1 MQEFLNWTIDTIRED
16 RLLGSWLEEKK
27 FEWTSIVSKFLSNII
42 DNNCSVI
49 IITDSDREWFLEYL
63 LSNINSSK
71 EGRPY
76 FPFYD
81 FRSIYGKFGK
91 MNSDL
96 ELDLLKD
103 MLSISFPNGYCFWY
117 IGKSNHKRANIA
129 KVSNNSFMWIMDE
142 NMQNAFNLQSTDEAI
157 DLKLI
162 QMFRLFNKTL
172 SATLFAEIA
181 MDC

>member
-27 FEWTSIVSKFLSNII
+27 FEWTSIVSKFISNII
-42 DNNCSVI
+42 ENNCSVI
-49 IITDSDREWFLEYL
+49 IITDSEREWFLEYL
-63 LSNINSSK
+63 LSNINNPK

-96 ELDLLKD
+96 EIDLLKD

-117 IGKSNHKRANIA
+117 IGRSNHKRANIA

-142 NMQNAFNLQSTDEAI
+142 NIQNAFNLQSNDDAV
-157 DLKLI
+157 DFKLI

-181 MDC
+181 LDC